1 MADFEERILKDTERQ
16 PRIWWRYIDDIFF
29 IWKHREDSLKHFIE
43 ILSACHP
50 FIKFTAEW
58 SKEKINFLDVNVRL
72 RNTQLETDLHIKPT
86 DINQFLDSTSCHTY
100 HCKKRATRYN
110 RICSD
115 NEKFD
120 QRCNDLE
127 KWLME
132 TGYSKRM
139 ARTQI
144 LKATGESRDSL
155 LELGNTRTSESK
167 LTFNI
172 TYYLAFQNVRSI
184 LEKFQIL
191 LAPDK
196 EHKKVSPEVPI
207 VGSRNLKSFKDY
219 LVRAAL
225 PKMDNAGGSEPC
237 RKGTC
242 QVCDHII
249 TTSTFTTKACGK
261 VFKIQSGPLSC
272 NSEKVLYLLLLEKVK
287 QSVVFGLIILKVN
300 TDLLEKEHRTYHR
313 FVFIHTI
320 FKIAIEALMIGK

>member
-86 DINQFLDSTSCHTY
+86 DIHQFLDSTSCHTY

-300 TDLLEKEHRTYHR
+300 TVLLEKEH
-313 FVFIHTI
+313 
-320 FKIAIEALMIGK
+320 